1 MDYGDGEGSGAG
13 FDPVLAELVA
23 VAGMDGLHGVADGVE
38 EAVEGVEGPACAAE
52 RFPDSGVVGE
62 GTEGY

>member
-1 MDYGDGEGSGAG
+1 MDYGDGEGGGAG

-52 RFPDSGVVGE
+52 RFPDGGVVGE